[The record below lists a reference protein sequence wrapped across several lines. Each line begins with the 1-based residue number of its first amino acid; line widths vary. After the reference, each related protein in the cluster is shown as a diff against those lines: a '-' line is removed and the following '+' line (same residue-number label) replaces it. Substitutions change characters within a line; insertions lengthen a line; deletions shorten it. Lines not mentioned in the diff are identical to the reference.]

1 MKFHFRANETKTK
14 RKEKLFVHD
23 PNSYPSLISSSI
35 FHSCIPPRWG
45 CGHIVSRLESYV
57 ALLDG

>member
-1 MKFHFRANETKTK
+1 MKFHLRANKTQQMQGK
-14 RKEKLFVHD
+14 IVVHD
-23 PNSYPSLISSSI
+23 SNSYPSLISSSI